1 MVINKRRF
9 PKILHLLYMGK
20 SRYRINRTPTDA
32 IAKCEH
38 KKTNFPKWP
47 TPIIENFQKHLKKK
61 KKSSPILRL

>member
-1 MVINKRRF
+1 
-9 PKILHLLYMGK
+9 MGK

-61 KKSSPILRL
+61 KKIKSNSQIIMFKKSENKDQG